1 MREGSKNSGCV
12 TVEGVGVLDT
22 KEIYLCRGYTY
33 PAKLAA
39 HF

>member
-1 MREGSKNSGCV
+1 VRDGSKNSGCV

-22 KEIYLCRGYTY
+22 KGIYLCRRHTD
-33 PAKLAA
+33 PAKLTA